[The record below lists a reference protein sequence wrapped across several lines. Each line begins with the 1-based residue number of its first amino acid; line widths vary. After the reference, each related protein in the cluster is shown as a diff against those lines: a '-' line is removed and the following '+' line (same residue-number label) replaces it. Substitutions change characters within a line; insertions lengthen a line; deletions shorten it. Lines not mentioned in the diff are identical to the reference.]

1 MLNVRLKELRKQ
13 YRYSQEELASMLH
26 VTRQTISKWE
36 QGRSVPDAD
45 LLIRISEVFH
55 VNVQDLLEEQAMPQV
70 DEEESIAKQLERL
83 NYELAEKNRRGKR
96 LWSIIRKCLLVVL
109 MLFLFSIVISII
121 SFTLYGAS
129 KTTIEQVEEQVVEQ
143 IEHDSLK

>member
-13 YRYSQEELASMLH
+13 YSYSQEELASMLH
-26 VTRQTISKWE
+26 VTRQNISKWE

-55 VNVQDLLEEQAMPQV
+55 VSVQDLLEEQAMTQA

-96 LWSIIRKCLLVVL
+96 LWRIVRNCLLVILVL
-109 MLFLFSIVISII
+109 CLLSIVVSII
-121 SFTLYGAS
+121 SFTLYGSS
-129 KTTIEQVEEQVVEQ
+129 KATIERVEEQVVEQ
-143 IEHDSLK
+143 IEHDSSK

>member
-36 QGRSVPDAD
+36 QGCSVPDAD

-129 KTTIEQVEEQVVEQ
+129 KTTIERVEEQVVEQ
-143 IEHDSLK
+143 IEHDSSK

>member
-1 MLNVRLKELRKQ
+1 
-13 YRYSQEELASMLH
+13 MLH

-55 VNVQDLLEEQAMPQV
+55 VNVQDLLEEQAMPQA

-96 LWSIIRKCLLVVL
+96 LWSIIRKCLLVILV
-109 MLFLFSIVISII
+109 LFLLSIVISII

-129 KTTIEQVEEQVVEQ
+129 KTTIERVEEQVVEQ
-143 IEHDSLK
+143 IEHDSSK

>member
-13 YRYSQEELASMLH
+13 YSYSQEELASMLH

-55 VNVQDLLEEQAMPQV
+55 VSVQDLLEEQAMTQA

-96 LWSIIRKCLLVVL
+96 LWRIVRNCLLVILVL
-109 MLFLFSIVISII
+109 CLLSIVVSII
-121 SFTLYGAS
+121 SFTLYGSS
-129 KTTIEQVEEQVVEQ
+129 KTTIERVEEQVVEQ
-143 IEHDSLK
+143 IEHDSSK

>member
-13 YRYSQEELASMLH
+13 YSYSQEELASMLH

-55 VNVQDLLEEQAMPQV
+55 VSVQNLLEEQAMPQA

-96 LWSIIRKCLLVVL
+96 LWRIVRNCLLVILV
-109 MLFLFSIVISII
+109 LFLLSIVVSII
-121 SFTLYGAS
+121 SFTLYGSS
-129 KTTIEQVEEQVVEQ
+129 KTAIEQVEEQVVEH
-143 IEHDSLK
+143 IEHDSSK

>member
-13 YRYSQEELASMLH
+13 YSYSQEELASMLH

-55 VNVQDLLEEQAMPQV
+55 VSVQDLLEEQAMTQA

-96 LWSIIRKCLLVVL
+96 LWRIIRNCLLVILVL
-109 MLFLFSIVISII
+109 CLLSIVVSII
-121 SFTLYGAS
+121 SFTLYGSS
-129 KTTIEQVEEQVVEQ
+129 KATIERVEEQVVEQ
-143 IEHDSLK
+143 IEHDSSK

>member
-109 MLFLFSIVISII
+109 MLLLFSIVISII

-129 KTTIEQVEEQVVEQ
+129 KTTIERVEEQVVEQ
-143 IEHDSLK
+143 IEHDSSK

>member
-13 YRYSQEELASMLH
+13 YRFSQEELASMLH

-55 VNVQDLLEEQAMPQV
+55 VNVQDLLEEQAMAQA

-129 KTTIEQVEEQVVEQ
+129 KTTIERVEEQVVEQ
-143 IEHDSLK
+143 IEHDSSK

>member
-55 VNVQDLLEEQAMPQV
+55 VNVQDLLEEQAMPQA

-129 KTTIEQVEEQVVEQ
+129 KTTIERVDEQVVEQ
-143 IEHDSLK
+143 IEHDSSK

>member
-55 VNVQDLLEEQAMPQV
+55 VNVQDLLEEQAMPQA

-129 KTTIEQVEEQVVEQ
+129 KTTIERVEEQVVEQ
-143 IEHDSLK
+143 IEHDSSK

>member
-13 YRYSQEELASMLH
+13 YSYSQEELASMLH

-55 VNVQDLLEEQAMPQV
+55 VSVQDLLVEQAMTQA

-96 LWSIIRKCLLVVL
+96 LWRIVRNCLLVILVL
-109 MLFLFSIVISII
+109 CLLSIVVSII
-121 SFTLYGAS
+121 SFTLYGSS
-129 KTTIEQVEEQVVEQ
+129 KATIERVEEQVIEQ
-143 IEHDSLK
+143 IEHDSSK

>member
-55 VNVQDLLEEQAMPQV
+55 VNVQDLLEEQAMAQA

-129 KTTIEQVEEQVVEQ
+129 KTTIERVEEQVVEQ
-143 IEHDSLK
+143 IEHDSSK